1 MKLKFSTQDIDAFL
15 QGADKT
21 LTPKDVEF
29 LAWSYDSF
37 PICLLNLQMGCCKAL
52 WRVCRWPVHHR
63 RVQIPAGAPIYY
75 YSRAERP
82 LEVHETVCLSD
93 VETLEK

>member
-37 PICLLNLQMGCCKAL
+37 PHLSTQSTNGLL
-52 WRVCRWPVHHR
+52 
-63 RVQIPAGAPIYY
+63 
-75 YSRAERP
+75 
-82 LEVHETVCLSD
+82 
-93 VETLEK
+93 